1 MTRFTKS
8 ALVAALALPLVHT
21 AFAKEVV
28 YTLDPMH
35 TQVDFSWN
43 HMGFSTPAAS
53 VDQVKGTLRWDDANP
68 AKSSVKVSMPVASI
82 HSHVPALNEHLRSA
96 SFFDGAKH
104 PEMQFESTKVERSGN
119 QYKVHGKLTV
129 RGITRNVV
137 LDAKLNKADVNPMI
151 KAPAVGFDA
160 TTVVRRSDFGM
171 TEFLPAVSDDIKIR
185 ITTEAIEAKGFDKFL
200 KEMAAAEKK

>member
-1 MTRFTKS
+1 MNRFAKS
-8 ALVAALALPLVHT
+8 ALVTALALPLMHT

-35 TQVDFSWN
+35 TQVDFRWN

-53 VDQVKGTLRWDDANP
+53 VDQVTGTLHWDDANP
-68 AKSSVKVSMPVASI
+68 TKSSVKVSMPVASL
-82 HSHVPALNEHLRSA
+82 HSRVPALDEHLRGA
-96 SFFDGAKH
+96 SYFDGAKH
-104 PEMQFESTKVERSGN
+104 PVMHFESTKVERSGN

-171 TEFLPAVSDDIKIR
+171 TEYIPAVSDDIQIR